1 MHTGGLPG
9 VPFHHELRRVRNRKQ
24 CFYSQ
29 SVLWRGA
36 GVALPVNH
44 QELESGHVNLN
55 HIFGGRPVEALELL
69 LEIGLLHEGFH
80 GWLTGILQARL
91 GNRQTFLSMAG
102 GGPHEAGVTEA
113 VADGVGDW
121 RGMIE
126 FAPMTPTPSETARA
140 YHSITKHH
148 VFRQAR
154 SLGYM
159 DWENQPNPFRRFE
172 GAAEVELPLGGD
184 ATGTTWGQAMGAD
197 DGAPDALGRGLVQVG
212 RMLELSLGLTA
223 WKEFEGSRW
232 SLRANP
238 SSGNLHPTEAYLIV
252 GNNCPGLPAGVLHY
266 APQEHVLELRC
277 SLDAQSA
284 QVLGALLPEGGF
296 LVAFTSIH
304 WREAWK
310 YGERALRYCALD
322 TGHAIGSVDYAA
334 LCVGANVLP
343 TTGWT
348 DDQLGQILGTD
359 QGAEELADWDR
370 EHPEALIAIVP
381 QGSAHEG
388 AGFDLPVD
396 EVLEVLSRGTWHG
409 TPNALSQEYHDWDV
423 IQATADAARRV
434 TGQMPLS
441 ADSKAPALSTAARV
455 AATADQKLEPLL
467 RGRRSAYSMRAGIQI
482 SLEAFGE
489 MLDATL
495 QRDSIAPW
503 RGWGDEPKA
512 HLLVFV
518 HRVEGL
524 TPGLYLLERN
534 TNHGRRLRDAISKD
548 MIWGLVPGLEEAGF
562 GHLRLS
568 LLRRGNCESMAR
580 AVSCQQEIA
589 GDGVFS
595 LGMLCDFSAVVDA
608 DASAYRRLF
617 WECGVIGQALYIE
630 AGAQGFSATGI
641 GCYFDDSVHELLGL
655 QNDEWQ
661 VMYHFTV
668 GQSIEDERLQ
678 TQSAYGHLEGRV
690 E

>member
-1 MHTGGLPG
+1 M
-9 VPFHHELRRVRNRKQ
+9 
-24 CFYSQ
+24 
-29 SVLWRGA
+29 
-36 GVALPVNH
+36 
-44 QELESGHVNLN
+44 LES
-55 HIFGGRPVEALELL
+55 P
-69 LEIGLLHEGFH
+69 
-80 GWLTGILQARL
+80 
-91 GNRQTFLSMAG
+91 
-102 GGPHEAGVTEA
+102 
-113 VADGVGDW
+113 
-121 RGMIE
+121 
-126 FAPMTPTPSETARA
+126 PMTPTPSETARA

-172 GAAEVELPLGGD
+172 GAAEVELPLGG
-184 ATGTTWGQAMGAD
+184 APAETTWGQAKGPAG
-197 DGAPDALGRGLVQVG
+197 GAPVALPRGLVQVG
-212 RMLELSLGLTA
+212 RLLELSLGLTA

-266 APQEHVLELRC
+266 APQEHLLELRC
-277 SLDAQSA
+277 SLDASGA
-284 QVLGALLPEGGF
+284 KGLSALLPEGGF

-322 TGHAIGSVDYAA
+322 TGHALGSVDYGA
-334 LCVGANVLP
+334 LCVGARVLP

-348 DDQLGQILGTD
+348 DAQLEEILGTSQRAD
-359 QGAEELADWDR
+359 ELPDWDR

-381 QGSAHEG
+381 EDSALGSGSFELAT
-388 AGFDLPVD
+388 D
-396 EVLEVLSRGTWHG
+396 EILKILGHGTWHG
-409 TPNALSQEYHDWDV
+409 TPNALSQDYHDWDV
-423 IQATADAARRV
+423 IQATADAARRMAP
-434 TGQMPLS
+434 Q
-441 ADSKAPALSTAARV
+441 PALSLETREPALPAALHSPS
-455 AATADQKLEPLL
+455 DQLLEPLL
-467 RGRRSAYSMRAGIQI
+467 RGRRSAYSMRAGISV

-495 QRDSIAPW
+495 PRSSMAPW
-503 RGWGDEPKA
+503 RGWGEQPRA

-524 TPGLYLLERN
+524 SPGLYLLERN
-534 TNHGRRLRDAISKD
+534 ANHGRRLRDAISKD
-548 MIWGLVPGLEEAGF
+548 MIWGTAPGLAEAGF
-562 GHLRLS
+562 DHLRLS
-568 LLRRGNCESMAR
+568 LLRRGNCESVAR
-580 AVSCQQEIA
+580 AVSCQQDIA

-595 LGMLCDFSAVVDA
+595 LGMLCDFSAVVDT

-617 WECGVIGQALYIE
+617 WECGVIGQALYVE
-630 AGAQGFSATGI
+630 AEAQGLSATGI

-655 QNDEWQ
+655 QDDEWQ

-678 TQSAYGHLEGRV
+678 TQPAYGHLEGRLK
-690 E
+690 